1 MFLPADAEGKTVEGE
16 SDTGL
21 SAHLVPPEIGVE
33 SGSLGAIP
41 QDFKHWD
48 DRGYKKFLLGT
59 PSTSSEGALA
69 VRPKQWTN
77 IKDFKLRTER
87 ASTAQPTCIPN
98 MRGGNVIIIQLKEQ
112 SHTQL
117 WGFLK
122 NFIDCSSNFDCSPRT
137 RHGLRFSNMMLQVV
151 LKHFVICSMS
161 DI

>member
-16 SDTGL
+16 SGTGL

-33 SGSLGAIP
+33 SGALVTIP

-48 DRGYKKFLLGT
+48 DRGYKKYLWGT

-77 IKDFKLRTER
+77 IKDFKLRTEST
-87 ASTAQPTCIPN
+87 STAQPN

-112 SHTQL
+112 SPTQ
-117 WGFLK
+117 
-122 NFIDCSSNFDCSPRT
+122 
-137 RHGLRFSNMMLQVV
+137 V
-151 LKHFVICSMS
+151 
-161 DI
+161 